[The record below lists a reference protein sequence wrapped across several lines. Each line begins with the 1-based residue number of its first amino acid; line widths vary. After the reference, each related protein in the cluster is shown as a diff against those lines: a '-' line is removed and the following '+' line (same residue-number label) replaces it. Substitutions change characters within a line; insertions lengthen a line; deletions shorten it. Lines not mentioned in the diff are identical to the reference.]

1 MGKRDNRPAVE
12 RRIGKALRY
21 WEEGNME
28 DALFEVAPTIDVVAK
43 KRYPE
48 IKRVGERVKA
58 FILMNRR

>member
-28 DALFEVAPTIDVVAK
+28 DALFEIAPTIDVVAK
-43 KRYPE
+43 KKVSRNE
-48 IKRVGERVKA
+48 TG
-58 FILMNRR
+58 RRACQGLHL